1 MQADP
6 NITYLND
13 NAVDFSLNKQNGS
26 GYDDQ
31 VNPPSID
38 EVSSM
43 LGRKSAY
50 DSLNLKTHQEIC
62 NNCTYW
68 KIHPGGYP
76 NQHKSCIC
84 ELFGNQS
91 ICCLEGY
98 SNLMW
103 HVPYMILYA
112 PTPNKYIYHT
122 VDPYTFPIQIKKNHI
137 LEIVNLASNLK
148 SNIIP
153 TLSFP
158 YKKQTFVVN
167 NAE

>member
-1 MQADP
+1 
-6 NITYLND
+6 
-13 NAVDFSLNKQNGS
+13 
-26 GYDDQ
+26 
-31 VNPPSID
+31 
-38 EVSSM
+38 
-43 LGRKSAY
+43 
-50 DSLNLKTHQEIC
+50 
-62 NNCTYW
+62 
-68 KIHPGGYP
+68 
-76 NQHKSCIC
+76 
-84 ELFGNQS
+84 
-91 ICCLEGY
+91 
-98 SNLMW
+98 
-103 HVPYMILYA
+103 MILYA